1 MKTRKKYD
9 IEDAPPKWS
18 EWIKDNWPFEL
29 PEHLMKFGVL
39 VHYLRFRFDFDY
51 EDTRVYV
58 ERALGRPMHAGE
70 FEEMMRAWENSVA
83 DMVR

>member
-1 MKTRKKYD
+1 MKTRKTYD

-39 VHYLRFRFDFDY
+39 VACLLNLHIVL
-51 EDTRVYV
+51 
-58 ERALGRPMHAGE
+58 L
-70 FEEMMRAWENSVA
+70 
-83 DMVR
+83 

>member
-1 MKTRKKYD
+1 
-9 IEDAPPKWS
+9 
-18 EWIKDNWPFEL
+18 
-29 PEHLMKFGVL
+29 MKFGVL